1 MAIGAFISAIASLAS
16 RAINQNESDRV
27 RREQNLFNKYE
38 AVRAREWSEQMDSS
52 KYQRTVAD
60 MQSAG
65 VNPALAMQGGVST
78 QAASNTAASAAN
90 VAPAQMDLSSVAQLA
105 MQARQLDIQEKV
117 ADAQSRKLNAD
128 AKLSEIDS
136 NYRDNY
142 NKLLTDGMDKSNS
155 LTEANIAAV
164 RANIGKINEEVELLK
179 KQAKTEEERALL
191 TAAQT
196 AVQNALKNKTS
207 QEIRNMVALL
217 PFQEALMAAQTDSA
231 KAQAAAAFAEAAYKN
246 GLIDSGYID
255 SMVRSANVSADEAEA
270 RKISIQIQNNLKTG
284 NWFNTGSWS
293 DKVGNSVL
301 SGMTAFG
308 HIISNFIPIKL

>member
-1 MAIGAFISAIASLAS
+1 MAVGAIISAIASLAS
-16 RAINQNESDRV
+16 RAMNQNESDRV

-78 QAASNTAASAAN
+78 QAASNSAASAAN
-90 VAPAQMDLSSVAQLA
+90 VAPAQIDLSSVAQLA

-136 NYRDNY
+136 NYRDTY

-155 LTEANIAAV
+155 LTEANINAV

-196 AVQNALKNKTS
+196 AVQNALKNKTD

-217 PFQEALMAAQTDSA
+217 PFQQALMAAQTDSA

-255 SMVRSANVSADEAEA
+255 AMVRNSNVSADEAEA
-270 RKISIQIQNNLKTG
+270 RKISIQIQSNLKTG
-284 NWFNTGSWS
+284 NWFDN
-293 DKVGNSVL
+293 NSL
-301 SGMTAFG
+301 SGKVANSLLAGMTGLG
-308 HIISNFIPIKL
+308 HVISNFIPIKL